1 MVDTILTN
9 RPTEI
14 VGKDMEM
21 NELTIDEINEV
32 NGGIGPLVVAVLATD
47 AFAIG
52 FTAGAMTGYMTI
64 VKLFEK

>member
-32 NGGIGPLVVAVLATD
+32 NGGVIPLVAAAYHIIGGVIGAYSLGY
-47 AFAIG
+47 AIG
-52 FTAGAMTGYMTI
+52 RQFH
-64 VKLFEK
+64 K